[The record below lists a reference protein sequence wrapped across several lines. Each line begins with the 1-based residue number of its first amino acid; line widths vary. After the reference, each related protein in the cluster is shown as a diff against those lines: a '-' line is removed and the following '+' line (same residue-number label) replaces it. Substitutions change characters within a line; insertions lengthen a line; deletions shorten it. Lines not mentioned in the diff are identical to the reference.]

1 MQLWLLISLVASVL
15 SILAYIAFHQDSE
28 RHEAYSPG
36 WAQDTGAADA
46 ASVSIGETSKYSDFS
61 WSVVALKVLSPEE
74 L

>member
-1 MQLWLLISLVASVL
+1 MQLELLISLVVSVL

-28 RHEAYSPG
+28 RHESYSSE

-46 ASVSIGETSKYSDFS
+46 AFVSIGETSRYSDFS
-61 WSVVALKVLSPEE
+61 WSVVALKVLNPEE